1 MMRNPHSS
9 VPPVLPPKP
18 LEQVPLTLHVGRRPP
33 TGDGAHLCQLV
44 LDAARGSETSFE
56 ELYDRT
62 HLNAY
67 GVAMRILRSPDH
79 AVEVTQEAY
88 LELWLKADSFDP
100 SRGTVMGW
108 LLTIVRRRAIDRVRN
123 VTSAAARELRSMH
136 RDHVVESVDVSTEV
150 VDRIDAQRVR
160 GALARLTTI
169 QREAVRLKYFEDR
182 TLKDIAS
189 ELDLPISTV
198 KSRLRDGMLRLR
210 SSVEL
215 QALSA

>member
-1 MMRNPHSS
+1 MMRNPLSS
-9 VPPVLPPKP
+9 APSVLPSMPP
-18 LEQVPLTLHVGRRPP
+18 QQARLTLHVGRRAP
-33 TGDGAHLCQLV
+33 TGDAARLCQLV
-44 LDAARGSETSFE
+44 LDSARGCETSFA

-62 HLNAY
+62 HHNAY
-67 GVAMRILRSPDH
+67 AVAMRILRSPDH

-136 RDHVVESVDVSTEV
+136 RDHVVETVDVSSEV

-198 KSRLRDGMLRLR
+198 KSRLRDGMVRLR